1 MNVTIDEIA
10 GISRNVALEHG
21 RGLHVAA
28 ITVAAGAIDR
38 VEVILTVAGCHEG
51 DCRFVVNVTRADLA
65 AFEREFR
72 VKLRDALGKHVP
84 A

>member
-1 MNVTIDEIA
+1 
-10 GISRNVALEHG
+10 
-21 RGLHVAA
+21 
-28 ITVAAGAIDR
+28 
-38 VEVILTVAGCHEG
+38 
-51 DCRFVVNVTRADLA
+51 VVNVTRADLA